1 MAEFEEKLGAI
12 LNNPQAMSQIMALA
26 QSLGGNSS
34 KSSEKQS
41 VSDDS
46 APSFPASSLPSSAF
60 ADEAQEVAF
69 EPVMFDETQKPEENS
84 PFGDLNLDPRLLEMG
99 MKAISAYQDP
109 NNAKAALLQAL
120 RPFVKE
126 ERYKKVDKAVQIAR
140 ISKAIRVVLDGFKGG
155 EEVV

>member
-12 LNNPQAMSQIMALA
+12 LNDPQAMSQIMALA

-34 KSSEKQS
+34 KNGEKQTIS
-41 VSDDS
+41 AVS
-46 APSFPASSLPSSAF
+46 APSFPATSLPPSSS
-60 ADEAQEVAF
+60 ADEAQEAAF
-69 EPVMFDETQKPEENS
+69 EPVTFDEPQESEENS
-84 PFGDLNLDPRLLEMG
+84 PFSSLNLDPKMLEMG

-155 EEVV
+155 EGLV

>member
-12 LNNPQAMSQIMALA
+12 LNDPQAMSQIMALA

-34 KSSEKQS
+34 KSSEKQTFS
-41 VSDDS
+41 AVSP
-46 APSFPASSLPSSAF
+46 PSFPASTLPSSAS
-60 ADEAQEVAF
+60 ADGAQGAAF
-69 EPVMFDETQKPEENS
+69 EPVMFDEIQESEKNS
-84 PFGDLNLDPRLLEMG
+84 PFGDLNLDPRMLEMG

-140 ISKAIRVVLDGFKGG
+140 ISKAIRVVLDGFQGG

>member
-12 LNNPQAMSQIMALA
+12 LNDPQAMSQIMALA
-26 QSLGGNSS
+26 QSLGGNSP
-34 KSSEKQS
+34 KSGEKQT
-41 VSDDS
+41 VSADFP
-46 APSFPASSLPSSAF
+46 PSSPVSSLPSSASVG
-60 ADEAQEVAF
+60 EGQEVIF
-69 EPVMFDETQKPEENS
+69 EPVTFSETQESGEIPSLNN
-84 PFGDLNLDPRLLEMG
+84 LNLDPRLLEMG

-140 ISKAIRVVLDGFKGG
+140 ISKAIRVVLDGFQGG
-155 EEVV
+155 EEGV

>member
-12 LNNPQAMSQIMALA
+12 LNDPQAMSQIMALA
-26 QSLGGNSS
+26 QSLGGNSPKNGENQTVS
-34 KSSEKQS
+34 AASPPSS
-41 VSDDS
+41 
-46 APSFPASSLPSSAF
+46 PASSLPPSASE
-60 ADEAQEVAF
+60 DGTQEAVF
-69 EPVMFDETQKPEENS
+69 EPVTFEETNESAENS
-84 PFGDLNLDPRLLEMG
+84 PFNGLNLDPRMLEMG

-155 EEVV
+155 EGFV

>member
-26 QSLGGNSS
+26 QSLGGNSP
-34 KSSEKQS
+34 KNSEKQS
-41 VSDDS
+41 VSDGS
-46 APSFPASSLPSSAF
+46 APSLAASSLPSSAS
-60 ADEAQEVAF
+60 ADKAQEGVF
-69 EPVMFDETQKPEENS
+69 EPVTFSETQESEEIPS
-84 PFGDLNLDPRLLEMG
+84 FSSLNLDPRLLEMG
-99 MKAISAYQDP
+99 MKAMSAYQDP